1 MNLRSLVPALLALM
15 ASAPLA
21 AQNVVTTPGA
31 KPERPV
37 VLINADLYPVS
48 RPRIENGRLRIE
60 GGKISAL
67 GGAEVDTAGAEVID
81 LAGRRVY
88 PGLIAANTVLGL
100 VEVGAV
106 RATVDQTE
114 VAAIAPEV
122 RAEVA
127 VNPDSEHFP
136 VTRANGVLSALSRP
150 DPGSQSVLTGRS
162 ALLALD
168 GWTWEAM
175 TLKAPVAMHLVW
187 PSPLEPEGLPPAML
201 KEWRK
206 GQDAKRAQLRE
217 ALREARA
224 YAAAPSP
231 EPPDLRWEAMRPLF
245 SGELPLFI
253 HADDAPAIDEA
264 LAFAREERLRI
275 VIVGGLEAWR
285 LAAQLKQDDVP
296 VIVGGTQVL
305 PLRRHDPVDAVFAN
319 PARLQE
325 AGVRF
330 AIASPGDAFSTSN
343 ERNLPYQ
350 AASAVA
356 HGLPQDEALKS
367 ITLYPAQILGV
378 DDRLGSLEVGK
389 DATLFVADGDPL
401 EVTTQVLRAF
411 IGGREVDLDNR
422 HRRLHE
428 KYQRKYA
435 GP

>member
-1 MNLRSLVPALLALM
+1 MNLRSLVPALLALL
-15 ASAPLA
+15 AATPLA

-31 KPERPV
+31 KPEQPV
-37 VLINADLYPVS
+37 VLINADLYPVAAA
-48 RPRIENGRLRIE
+48 PIPNGRLRIE
-60 GGKISAL
+60 GGKISAI
-67 GGAEVDTAGAEVID
+67 GGVEVDTAGAEVID
-81 LAGRRVY
+81 LAGKRVY

-106 RATVDQTE
+106 RATVDETE

-136 VTRANGVLSALSRP
+136 VTRANGVLSALTRP
-150 DPGSQSVLTGRS
+150 EPGEHSVISGRS

-187 PSPLEPEGLPPAML
+187 PSPQQPEGLPPAML
-201 KEWRK
+201 KEWQK
-206 GQDAKRAQLRE
+206 ALEAKRAQLQQ
-217 ALREARA
+217 AMREARA

-231 EPPDLRWEAMRPLF
+231 EPPDLRWEAMRPVF
-245 SGELPLFI
+245 DRTLPLFV
-253 HADDAPAIDEA
+253 HADDAPAIEEA

-275 VIVGGLEAWR
+275 TIVGGLEAWR

-296 VIVGGTQVL
+296 VIIGGTQVL
-305 PLRRHDPVDAVFAN
+305 PLRRHDPVEAVFEN
-319 PARLQE
+319 PAKLHA

-330 AIASPGDAFSTSN
+330 AIASPGDSFSTSN

-350 AASAVA
+350 AASAA
-356 HGLPQDEALKS
+356 THGLPQDEALRA

-422 HRRLHE
+422 HKRLYE
-428 KYQRKYA
+428 KYRGKYA
-435 GP
+435 GR